1 MSQILYLHL
10 KSETRREK
18 NEVNHAEKNWVLAYR
33 KTPKNFYWNSWNKEK
48 GKETI
53 TRETQAVSQYY
64 ICWNPQLKSHH
75 PKREKTNKQTRNQTP
90 KKKKSKE
97 STITAVCCK
106 GFCKPIYS
114 RFWHN
119 IMRNKN
125 TIKIQPEGSPKFWP

>member
-33 KTPKNFYWNSWNKEK
+33 KTPKNLYWNSWNKEKGKSKQK

-64 ICWNPQLKSHH
+64 IC
-75 PKREKTNKQTRNQTP
+75 
-90 KKKKSKE
+90 
-97 STITAVCCK
+97 
-106 GFCKPIYS
+106 
-114 RFWHN
+114 
-119 IMRNKN
+119 
-125 TIKIQPEGSPKFWP
+125 